1 MDLEQLRPARSLY
14 YQCFGELFSFSF
26 SSKRLNQLKI
36 YLELMC
42 QYSFDENLKANFDP
56 LLAALR
62 EPNDEQKFI
71 NEYERLFL
79 SLKDCIPTTFSYL
92 EDGFENSKALLEV
105 RKILAKTKI
114 RRNEIFFKEAE
125 DSIGFVFLMMA
136 EFLRQKEES
145 LATELFVKCINASID
160 TFLNLILENPHSKLY
175 KELAFIM
182 QAFVEFERV
191 CFMQEK
197 PQKIATKK
205 VQNDLSRSE
214 FLRRETNKKRRKL
227 EKSQTIS

>member
-36 YLELMC
+36 YLELMS
-42 QYSFDENLKANFDP
+42 QYTFDENLRENFG
-56 LLAALR
+56 LLLKTLK

-92 EDGFENSKALLEV
+92 EEGFENSKALLEV

-125 DSIGFVFLMMA
+125 DSIGFVFLMMS
-136 EFLRQKEES
+136 EFLRQKEEI
-145 LATELFVKCINASID
+145 LAEELFAKCINKSID
-160 TFLNLILENPHSKLY
+160 MFLKLILENPNSKLY
-175 KELAFIM
+175 KELALIM
-182 QAFVEFERV
+182 QSFIEFERA
-191 CFMQEK
+191 CFMLEK